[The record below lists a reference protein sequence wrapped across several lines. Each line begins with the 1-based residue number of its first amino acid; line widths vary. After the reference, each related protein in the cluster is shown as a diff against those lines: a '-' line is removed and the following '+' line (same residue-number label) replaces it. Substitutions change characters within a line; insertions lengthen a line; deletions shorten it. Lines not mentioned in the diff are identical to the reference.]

1 MYFDMLMSTKIAI
14 YPFWLLEFGE
24 TDLGLDKER
33 VHRSLGAQ
41 LQSEQCWCR
50 AVIEGPQQAAVPVTS
65 QR

>member
-24 TDLGLDKER
+24 ADLGLDKER

-41 LQSEQCWCR
+41 LQSL
-50 AVIEGPQQAAVPVTS
+50 
-65 QR
+65 